1 MVSSVASS
9 RTQKTKRFRVLL
21 PFGLARA
28 YDYRA
33 PDGWDIEVGDVVTV
47 PLGPREVYGVV
58 WQSVSGDEPDAIN
71 EDRLRD
77 IVDRLDVPPLQESL
91 RKFIDWVSAYTLSA
105 PGSVLR
111 MAVSVRSAL
120 VAPTP
125 RRGLIGSGQ
134 PPARMTPAR
143 SRVLAA
149 LDDAHPHTRA
159 ELAREAGVSSAVVQG
174 LVAAGALSEIDLPED
189 TGPAI
194 QHQSVGLAPVL
205 SDAQRRAAD
214 SLLVHIR
221 RGRFAASVLDGVTG
235 SGKTEVYFEAIAE
248 TLSRG
253 QQCLVLLPEI
263 ALTAQWLRRFE
274 ARFGAQPTEWH
285 SDLKQTQRRR
295 NWRSIVFGGSRI
307 VVGARS
313 ALFLPFRELG
323 LIVVDEEHDTA
334 FKQED
339 GVMYNARD
347 MAVVRASIGD
357 FPVILASAT
366 PSLETLVN
374 IDRERYERL
383 ALPDRIGRAS
393 LPEITAVDMR
403 DEKLPATKWI
413 SGVLSQALANNLAA
427 GEQSMLFLNR
437 RGYAPLTLCRE
448 CGHRMSCPS
457 CSTWL
462 VDHRLTRRLQ
472 CHHCGF
478 TVAKPDSCSACGAAG
493 AFAACGPGVE
503 RVAEE
508 VAELL
513 PEARLA
519 IMASDT
525 ISSPAQA
532 TELID
537 QMVNREI
544 DILVGTQIVAK
555 GHHFPML
562 TLVGVVDADLG
573 LTGGDLRAAERT
585 YQMLAQVSGRAG
597 RAEHPGRVLLQTYG
611 PEHPV
616 MQALISGQR
625 DQFVASEMAERK
637 HHKLPPFGRLAAI
650 IVSAPD
656 ERRAFEVCTTLANAI
671 PSNLEGARILGPAP
685 APLFLLR
692 GRYRHR
698 FLVVAERHV
707 NIQTLVSHWLG
718 DYTPPTRVRIQVDI
732 DPYSFL

>member
-1 MVSSVASS
+1 MVPTVASF

-21 PFGLARA
+21 PFGLGRA

-33 PDGWDIEVGDVVTV
+33 AEELAIGIGDVVMV

-58 WQSVSGDEPDAIN
+58 WQTVTGEGPDAIA
-71 EDRLRD
+71 EGRLRD
-77 IVDRLDVPPLQESL
+77 IIGRLDVPPLQEPL
-91 RKFIDWVSAYTLSA
+91 RRFIDWVAAYTLSA

-125 RRGLIGSGQ
+125 RRGLIASGE
-134 PPARMTPAR
+134 PPPRMTLAR
-143 SRVLAA
+143 TQALAA
-149 LDDAHPHTRA
+149 VDAQHPRTRA
-159 ELAREAGVSSAVVQG
+159 ELARDAGVSSAIIQG
-174 LVAAGALSEIDLPED
+174 LVTAGALAEVELPED
-189 TGPAI
+189 FTPAAGGET
-194 QHQSVGLAPVL
+194 SGLAPKL
-205 SDAQRRAAD
+205 TEAQRRAAD
-214 SLLVHIR
+214 RLTAHIR
-221 RGRFAASVLDGVTG
+221 HGGFAASVLDGVTG

-248 TLSRG
+248 ALARG

-263 ALTAQWLRRFE
+263 ALTAQWLRRFRT
-274 ARFGAQPTEWH
+274 RFGMRPTEWH

-295 NWRSIVFGGSRI
+295 NWRSVAFGGSRI

-313 ALFLPFRELG
+313 SLFLPFRELG

-357 FPVILASAT
+357 FPIILASAT

-383 ALPDRIGRAS
+383 ELPDRIGRAN
-393 LPEITAVDMR
+393 LPEIAAVDMR

-413 SGVLSQALANNLAA
+413 SGALSQALTDNFAA

-448 CGHRMSCPS
+448 CGDRMSCPN

-462 VDHRLTRRLQ
+462 VDHRLTRQLQ

-478 TVAKPDSCSACGAAG
+478 TVPKPDVCSACGAAG

-525 ISSPAQA
+525 ISSPTQA
-532 TELID
+532 AEFID
-537 QMVNREI
+537 QMENHEI

-585 YQMLAQVSGRAG
+585 YQLLAQVSGRAG

-625 DQFVASEMAERK
+625 DRFIASETAERQ
-637 HHKLPPFGRLAAI
+637 HFNLPPFGRLAAI

-656 ERRAFEVCTTLANAI
+656 ERRALEVCAALANSI
-671 PSNLEGARILGPAP
+671 PADLDGARILGPAP

-698 FLVVAERHV
+698 FLVMAERHV
-707 NIQTLVSHWLG
+707 NVQNLLSRWLG
-718 DYTPPTRVRIQVDI
+718 DYTPPRHARIQVDI